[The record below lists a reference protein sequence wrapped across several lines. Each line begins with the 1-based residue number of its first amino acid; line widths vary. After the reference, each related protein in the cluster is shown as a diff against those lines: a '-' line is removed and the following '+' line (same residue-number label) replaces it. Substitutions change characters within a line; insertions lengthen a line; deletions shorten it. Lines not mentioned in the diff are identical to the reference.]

1 MIKPSNNFDAEEVRF
16 LQLEA
21 SEYIQKCND
30 AILEAAS
37 NGKDEVWIEIIK
49 DQRYWK
55 APDALRA
62 HFEKRG
68 FKTLFGG
75 QSNWGIS
82 WKKETNIQS

>member
-1 MIKPSNNFDAEEVRF
+1 MLKPSDNFSATEIQF
-16 LQLEA
+16 LQNESA
-21 SEYIQKCND
+21 DYIQKCND

-37 NGKDEVWIEIIK
+37 NGLSEVWIEIIK

-68 FKTLFGG
+68 FKTLHGG

-82 WKKETNIQS
+82 WKKETEK

>member
-1 MIKPSNNFDAEEVRF
+1 MLKASDGFNADEIRF
-16 LQLEA
+16 LQTEA
-21 SEYIQKCND
+21 AEYIQKCND

-37 NGKDEVWIEIIK
+37 NGKDEVWIEIIN

-82 WKKETNIQS
+82 WKI